1 MCLCGIII
9 YILKYIQ
16 GVKMKV
22 NKMIYID
29 YECIKQME
37 KLSKLHANN
46 GQKIG
51 ISKIIEEAWIEM
63 VEKLKEEGID
73 LTKD

>member
-1 MCLCGIII
+1 
-9 YILKYIQ
+9 
-16 GVKMKV
+16 MKV

-29 YECIKQME
+29 YECITQME
-37 KLSKLHANN
+37 KLSKLHAQN
-46 GQKIG
+46 GEKIG
-51 ISKIIEEAWIEM
+51 ISKIIEEAWFEM

>member
-1 MCLCGIII
+1 
-9 YILKYIQ
+9 
-16 GVKMKV
+16 MKV

-37 KLSKLHANN
+37 RLIKLHAEN
-46 GQKIG
+46 GKKIG
-51 ISKIIEEAWIEM
+51 ISKIIEEAWFEV
-63 VEKLKEEGID
+63 VEKIKAEKGID

>member
-1 MCLCGIII
+1 
-9 YILKYIQ
+9 
-16 GVKMKV
+16 MKV

-37 KLSKLHANN
+37 KLSKLHAQN
-46 GQKIG
+46 GEKIG
-51 ISKIIEEAWIEM
+51 ISKIIEEAWFEV
-63 VEKLKEEGID
+63 VEKIKAEKGID

>member
-1 MCLCGIII
+1 MNI
-9 YILKYIQ
+9 
-16 GVKMKV
+16 

-37 KLSKLHANN
+37 KLSKLHADN
-46 GQKIG
+46 GEKIG
-51 ISKIIEEAWIEM
+51 ISKIIEEALYEI
-63 VEKLKEEGID
+63 VEKLKDEGID

>member
-1 MCLCGIII
+1 
-9 YILKYIQ
+9 
-16 GVKMKV
+16 MKV

-37 KLSKLHANN
+37 KLSKLHAQNVD
-46 GQKIG
+46 KMG
-51 ISKIIEEAWIEM
+51 ISKIIEEAWFEM
-63 VEKLKEEGID
+63 VEKLKDEGID